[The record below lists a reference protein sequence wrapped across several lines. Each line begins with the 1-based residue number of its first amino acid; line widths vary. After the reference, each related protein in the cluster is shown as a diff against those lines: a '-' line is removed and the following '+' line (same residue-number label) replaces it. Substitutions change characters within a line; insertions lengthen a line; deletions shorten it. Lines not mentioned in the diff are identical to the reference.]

1 MKKNRISIENPCHE
15 DWNRMTPETQ
25 GRFCNS
31 CEKIVIDFSE
41 MSDSEILQFFNKP
54 KTEKICGRFKSE
66 QLKQKTEST
75 TPPKT
80 WEQSIFPSATNP
92 LPTLDWQQSTF
103 KSPANPQMPLHRQ
116 QPTANPTSN
125 PKPPLQLLHFAYIL
139 VLVLGIGVSSCNSET
154 TKGEILMGDT
164 TAMVDSPREE
174 TTIGDTV
181 KNHTANTHST
191 KNHTINS
198 HSASTLKAST
208 NQIKNVKIGESA
220 IIPDTRNRVNDVK
233 KVDKQSR
240 IMGKPKIQRIEKIE
254 PVIMGECVIPYEYD
268 DQEERTP

>member
-125 PKPPLQLLHFAYIL
+125 PKPPLHWSLFL
-139 VLVLGIGVSSCNSET
+139 
-154 TKGEILMGDT
+154 
-164 TAMVDSPREE
+164 
-174 TTIGDTV
+174 
-181 KNHTANTHST
+181 
-191 KNHTINS
+191 
-198 HSASTLKAST
+198 
-208 NQIKNVKIGESA
+208 
-220 IIPDTRNRVNDVK
+220 
-233 KVDKQSR
+233 
-240 IMGKPKIQRIEKIE
+240 
-254 PVIMGECVIPYEYD
+254 
-268 DQEERTP
+268 

>member
-1 MKKNRISIENPCHE
+1 MKKISIAIENPCHE

-66 QLKQKTEST
+66 QLIQKTEST
-75 TPPKT
+75 TPTKT
-80 WEQSIFPSATNP
+80 WEQSIFPSATNH
-92 LPTLDWQQSTF
+92 T
-103 KSPANPQMPLHRQ
+103 
-116 QPTANPTSN
+116 TSN
-125 PKPPLQLLHFAYIL
+125 PKPPIQLLHFAYIL

-208 NQIKNVKIGESA
+208 NQIKNVKMGETA